1 MTAVTEARE
10 PEAAGPEAPGGAA
23 AGYRPGATLSVWTE
37 VRRQLTRRRTQFVL
51 GFLVLLPV
59 ILFLAFKYG
68 TDNNPNRANN
78 GGSGFVEFAKVG
90 AANFTAFTLFVSASF
105 LLVVVVALFCG
116 DTVASEAS
124 WGSLRYLLASPV
136 PRARLLGVKLV
147 VGLLYSAFALVL
159 LTGVALLVGGL
170 AFGWHP
176 YQTLT
181 GDEVPAGQAVLRL
194 AGVVG
199 YLAVTLLVTAGMA
212 FLLSVL
218 TDAPLGAVGGAVLLF
233 IVSSILDQV
242 TALGSLRNVLPTH
255 YIDSFTG
262 FLAVPVQ
269 TDQMVKG
276 AVSALVY
283 ATIFFAAAWWRF
295 LRKDITS

>member
-1 MTAVTEARE
+1 MAAVTEL
-10 PEAAGPEAPGGAA
+10 PGGAA
-23 AGYRPGATLSVWTE
+23 AGYRPGATLSVLTE

-51 GFLVLLPV
+51 GFLVLLPI
-59 ILFLAFKYG
+59 ILFLAFRYG
-68 TDNNPNRANN
+68 SDDNANGPN
-78 GGSGFVEFAKVG
+78 GGTGYVAFAKLG

-105 LLVVVVALFCG
+105 LLIVVVALFCG

-147 VGLLYSAFALVL
+147 VGLIYSAFALLL
-159 LTGVALLVGGL
+159 LTGVSLLVGAL

-181 GDEVPAGQAVLRL
+181 GDQVPAGQAVLRL
-194 AGVVG
+194 LGVVG
-199 YLAVTLLVTAGMA
+199 YLAVALLVTAGMA

-242 TALGSLRNVLPTH
+242 TALGSLRSLLPTH
-255 YIDSFTG
+255 YVNAFAG

-283 ATIFFAAAWWRF
+283 ATVFFGLAWWRF

>member
-1 MTAVTEARE
+1 MAAVTEV
-10 PEAAGPEAPGGAA
+10 PGGAA

-68 TDNNPNRANN
+68 TDNNPNNGANN
-78 GGSGFVEFAKVG
+78 GNGFVSFAKVG
-90 AANFTAFTLFVSASF
+90 AANFTVFTLFVSASF

-124 WGSLRYLLASPV
+124 WGSLRYLLAAPV

-159 LTGVALLVGGL
+159 LTGVALLVGTL

-176 YQTLT
+176 YQTMT
-181 GDEVPAGQAVLRL
+181 GDEVPAGQAVLRI

-199 YLAVTLLVTAGMA
+199 YLAVALLVTAGMA

-242 TALGSLRNVLPTH
+242 TALGSLRSLLPTH

-283 ATIFFAAAWWRF
+283 ATVFFAVAWWRF
-295 LRKDITS
+295 LRKDVTS